1 VKDWVKICGWY
12 NFILIKR
19 RFMTNYGS
27 WSDFDEQA
35 ELQATDER
43 FTIEDFKDSHTKVS
57 WGFMQCIFSMFAECV
72 Y

>member
-1 VKDWVKICGWY
+1 
-12 NFILIKR
+12 
-19 RFMTNYGS
+19 MTNYGS